1 MIVKSYAHRFR
12 WAKHPK
18 NIWREFTDRCSIQE
32 RFCGDYRTITDTDS
46 EGYSD
51 INERI
56 LKAWE
61 DAGFHAAIS
70 LKEQPI
76 QRDVDSHVIDD
87 IPF

>member
-1 MIVKSYAHRFR
+1 MIVKRYAYRFR
-12 WAKHPK
+12 WSKHPK
-18 NIWREFTDRCSIQE
+18 NTWCEFTDRCSIQD
-32 RFCGDYRTITDTDS
+32 RFCGDYRSITDTDS

-61 DAGFHAAIS
+61 EAGFYAAVP
-70 LKEQPI
+70 LEEKPP
-76 QRDVDSHVIDD
+76 QRNAGFHVIDD